1 MALNNFPPAIANV
14 IVQVGYLDKYYEE
27 ALRAQFG
34 YRDACNREKFEARI
48 GQTKTF
54 SRASALTAKTSPLN
68 PANNSGL
75 DNGLTPSQRSFEQ
88 WNAVLNK
95 FADGL
100 DLNIEEETTLIA
112 DLFINNEEELAKGA
126 GLTMDYLAAQNMHK
140 AYEAGDTFALAA
152 VENSTTVHVDN
163 GIGFD
168 TQYQL
173 SVLAPS
179 YGLPAPV
186 SATNSIPILVLNGS
200 TGDLEYATNVI
211 GIAFDAPIGTAGGAN
226 ESNAQTA
233 GVAIGASAVLTLS
246 SEITCSIGDRI
257 VAMDPSASTTVF
269 SQQGMDGSFVLR
281 PNYKQTRYQLAETD
295 LLTYD
300 LFATAKAKLESRGI
314 PKMRNGMYIATV
326 DSLVMSQ
333 LYQDDRFNTATM
345 GKWDISPVFTN
356 GVIAKG
362 LGIEFVPANT
372 VPVYTAPGG
381 GFLIRHAMVYGRDAL
396 TEYDFQGQ
404 RFGVDRVEEEGGQTS
419 VIKWI
424 KGVEFIIQSPL
435 DRMQEVIKS
444 TYKWVGDFEPGTDK
458 SSNPTIFG
466 TTDWCRF
473 KRGIEIEVASAI

>member
-1 MALNNFPPAIANV
+1 MLNNFPPAIADV
-14 IVQVGYLDKYYEE
+14 IVQIGYLEKYYHD
-27 ALRAQFG
+27 ALRAKFG
-34 YRDACNREKFEARI
+34 YRDAANKEKFEARI
-48 GQTKTF
+48 GETKTM
-54 SRASALTAKTSPLN
+54 SRPAALTAKTTPLN
-68 PANNSGL
+68 PANNTGL
-75 DNGLTPSQRSFEQ
+75 DNGLTVSQRSFEQ

-95 FADGL
+95 FGDGL

-112 DLFINNEEELAKGA
+112 DLFVDNEEKLAGGA

-140 AYEAGDTFALAA
+140 AYESGDTFALAG
-152 VENSTTVHVDN
+152 VTNSTTVHVDN
-163 GIGFD
+163 GYGFD

-173 SVLAPS
+173 STLAPS
-179 YGLPAPV
+179 YGLPQPV
-186 SATNSIPILVLNGS
+186 SPTNKIPVLVLAGA
-200 TGDLEYATNVI
+200 TGDFEYAANVT
-211 GIAFDAPIGTAGGAN
+211 GIAFD
-226 ESNAQTA
+226 SVNASSAITA
-233 GVAIGASAVLTLS
+233 GVPIGASATLTLDA
-246 SEITCSIGDRI
+246 EITCATGDRI
-257 VAMDPSASTTVF
+257 VAMDPSASTSVF

-281 PNYKQTRYQLAETD
+281 PNSKQTRYQLALTD

-326 DSLVMSQ
+326 DSLIMSQ

-345 GKWDISPVFTN
+345 GKWDISPVFTQ
-356 GVIAKG
+356 GIIAKG

-372 VPVYTAPGG
+372 VPVYEAPAG

-404 RFGVDRVEEEGGQTS
+404 RYGVDRVEDQGSVTS
-419 VIKWI
+419 VIRWVE
-424 KGVEFIIQSPL
+424 GVEFIIQSPL

-466 TTDWCRF
+466 TTDWCRY
-473 KRGIEIEVASAI
+473 KRGLEIEVASAI